1 MIQRIKMSKEYKVS
15 PLSVTSSP
23 IFAEA
28 TKEELRVL
36 LALIECGGS
45 GDIETLASSARVSVA
60 RCRSA
65 LTLWEEAGV
74 ITERK
79 DDTPIITEEFSE
91 RLSKGEIDEKPSVE
105 VADSIRDG
113 DLKSAID
120 ELTMLMEIGTMPT
133 ADVKNITA
141 LYTQYALSPEYI
153 VTLAAYLAEGGK
165 LTARKLCN
173 HAIRLSESGCD
184 SVEALEAYIQNK
196 STESDTDWEF
206 RRIFGIY
213 NRNLSQSERSYF
225 KKWSEEFG
233 FSVAIVSEAYDRAV
247 MNTQN
252 GRRYM
257 QYMDAVLTSWYNA
270 GCKTVAECVAQSEI
284 DKPKAPAEP
293 RKASRSEAEKPRYGD
308 FDVHEAFKLALERSY
323 GADADDDDDDDD

>member
-1 MIQRIKMSKEYKVS
+1 MSKEYKVL
-15 PLSVTSSP
+15 PLRLSALPEFS
-23 IFAEA
+23 EA
-28 TKEELRVL
+28 SCEELRVL
-36 LALIECGGS
+36 LALVECEGRFES
-45 GDIETLASSARVSVA
+45 SESLAALAKVSKSRCTSAIA
-60 RCRSA
+60 FWA
-65 LTLWEEAGV
+65 EAGV
-74 ITERK
+74 ITERI
-79 DDTPIITEEFSE
+79 DGAPIITEEFAE
-91 RLSKGEIDEKPSVE
+91 RLTKDEIDEAPSSE

-113 DLKSAID
+113 NLKSAID
-120 ELTMLMEIGTMPT
+120 ECTVLMELGTMPT

-153 VTLAAYLAEGGK
+153 VTLAAYLAGQGK

-173 HAIRLSESGCD
+173 HAIRLQGSGCD
-184 SVEALEAYIQNK
+184 SVEALESYIQNK
-196 STESDTDWEF
+196 ESETDTDWEF

-225 KKWSEEFG
+225 KKWSEDYG

-257 QYMDAVLTSWYNA
+257 QYMDTVLTSWYKA
-270 GCKTVAECVAQSEI
+270 GCKTLSECIAQSEA
-284 DKPKAPAEP
+284 DKPKPQQEQKRTLSREP
-293 RKASRSEAEKPRYGD
+293 EKPRYGD

-323 GADADDDDDDDD
+323 GADSDDDDDD

>member
-1 MIQRIKMSKEYKVS
+1 M
-15 PLSVTSSP
+15 
-23 IFAEA
+23 
-28 TKEELRVL
+28 
-36 LALIECGGS
+36 LIGS
-45 GDIETLASSARVSVA
+45 TL
-60 RCRSA
+60 
-65 LTLWEEAGV
+65 
-74 ITERK
+74 
-79 DDTPIITEEFSE
+79 
-91 RLSKGEIDEKPSVE
+91 
-105 VADSIRDG
+105 
-113 DLKSAID
+113 
-120 ELTMLMEIGTMPT
+120 PT

-165 LTARKLCN
+165 LTVRKLCN
-173 HAIRLSESGCD
+173 HAIRLAGTGCD
-184 SVEALEAYIQNK
+184 TVEALESYIQNK

-257 QYMDAVLTSWYNA
+257 QYMDTVLTAWFNA
-270 GCKTVAECVAQSEI
+270 GCKTVAECIAQSEAE
-284 DKPKAPAEP
+284 KPKAASTEP
-293 RKASRSEAEKPRYGD
+293 RRATSREAEKPRYGD

-323 GADADDDDDDDD
+323 GTSDEDEDDE